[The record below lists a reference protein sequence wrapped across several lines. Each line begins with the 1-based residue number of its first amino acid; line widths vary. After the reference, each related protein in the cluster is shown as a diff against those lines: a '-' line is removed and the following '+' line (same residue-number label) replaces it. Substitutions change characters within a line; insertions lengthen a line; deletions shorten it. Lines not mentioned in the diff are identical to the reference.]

1 MIDFSSKLSCRHEFR
16 CLLGWVFCISY
27 NQYYQKYE
35 EFYITQGSRDCTF
48 LYCILSV
55 KLHTSSYFLS
65 GVVFLGGWTWCQQM
79 CLTMDKGDHD
89 HPMKSNSA
97 VTFNKISTLGSS
109 SIEESLVDV
118 SRQSCKMSQIC
129 QIYLCKNIGKLG

>member
-1 MIDFSSKLSCRHEFR
+1 MNSVVFMGGCFVFHTTDTIKSKKKSIAPKTQETVLFCTVSCL
-16 CLLGWVFCISY
+16 CS
-27 NQYYQKYE
+27 
-35 EFYITQGSRDCTF
+35 CTPPHIF
-48 LYCILSV
+48 V
-55 KLHTSSYFLS
+55 S
-65 GVVFLGGWTWCQQM
+65 GVVFLGGLTRGQQM
-79 CLTMDKGDHD
+79 CLTMERGDHD

-129 QIYLCKNIGKLG
+129 QICLCKNIGKLG